1 MHHIHFSTGKA
12 VLQCNCALL
21 KYLNSPGKIIRISA
35 KFLSYGQ
42 SLSFLLNLSSPCANA
57 ASIVSASH
65 SFNFPGVRDKK
76 KLFEVERMQRM
87 YWCGCFCFE
96 CCREVEMQPGKVF
109 FSKSSLSL
117 KVYQNKHQTAVENHS
132 GGKLTVVAIV
142 SCSFSTIIR

>member
-1 MHHIHFSTGKA
+1 MVAPYSLFHGQSSTTMQLCFVEIFKQSRKNYPYFCQVPLFFST
-12 VLQCNCALL
+12 
-21 KYLNSPGKIIRISA
+21 
-35 KFLSYGQ
+35 F
-42 SLSFLLNLSSPCANA
+42 SSPCANA

-76 KLFEVERMQRM
+76 KPFEVERMQRM

-109 FSKSSLSL
+109 YSISSLSL
-117 KVYQNKHQTAVENHS
+117 KVYQNKHRTAVENHS